1 MLSFYGALIFVF
13 RLHWCSSLHRHNND
27 ALQVQK
33 LPTTSC
39 LSLYQ
44 YREQW
49 YFLSIWQKKTLMWMF
64 LHIKLLQM
72 FVISPPRIQAWFQR
86 RRTSF
91 SHSVITEEWKH
102 LCNHFWTVILDKH
115 PDQRAQIPPLFFF
128 LSQHFVF
135 QLLAKFTPWNLRN
148 TITLAS

>member
-1 MLSFYGALIFVF
+1 MLSFLWGFDFCFQATLVLISAQTQQWCLTGAETT
-13 RLHWCSSLHRHNND
+13 NNI
-27 ALQVQK
+27 VSV
-33 LPTTSC
+33 T
-39 LSLYQ
+39 
-44 YREQW
+44 
-49 YFLSIWQKKTLMWMF
+49 LSIQTTMILLTWMF

-72 FVISPPRIQAWFQR
+72 FVISPPRIQYWFQR

-115 PDQRAQIPPLFFF
+115 PACIGSKGTNPPPPFFF
-128 LSQHFVF
+128 VSQHFVF